1 MIETELSRLLRAERP
16 ERPDALYAFAIAR
29 SWFLEG
35 RRVDL
40 RELSTELEISRA
52 TLFRWV
58 GNRDQLLGEILWS
71 ITEDVFEARSKTAP
85 GTGAKRL
92 AVAIG
97 AFVRTVNEAE
107 AFREFVRREPE
118 RALRILT
125 TKASVVQSRIIAKL
139 EELLEAEVREGGLNP
154 PLPVPD
160 LAYLI
165 VRIGESFI
173 YTDIITGE
181 EPDADKAQAAIEALL
196 R

>member
-1 MIETELSRLLRAERP
+1 M
-16 ERPDALYAFAIAR
+16 
-29 SWFLEG
+29 
-35 RRVDL
+35 
-40 RELSTELEISRA
+40 RELAAELEISRA

-71 ITEDVFEARSKTAP
+71 MTEDVFDARSRASHD
-85 GTGAKRL
+85 TGADRISG
-92 AVAIG
+92 VVG
-97 AFVRTVNEAE
+97 AFVQTVTNVAE
-107 AFREFVRREPE
+107 FREFLRREPE

-125 TKASVVQSRIIAKL
+125 TKASMVQGRMIAKL
-139 EELLEAEVREGGLNP
+139 VELIDAEVRDGALVP

-173 YTDIITGE
+173 YTDIITGG
-181 EPDADKAQAAIEALL
+181 EPDAAKARAAISALL